1 MIQKGALT
9 EVQFVK
15 NQFFSTIFVRPKK
28 EANKFRTIINL
39 KRGNSYMPYIHFKME
54 GMKNASD
61 LLNQG
66 DYMTKIEVLKVLKVC
81 LMAYRDSPGKQ
92 KVLKVL
98 MGEKALRNACSSLW
112 SRSRP
117 TNIYKTTE
125 SSPDS
130 CLLYTSPSPRDQRGS
145 RMPSSA

>member
-1 MIQKGALT
+1 MSKEKKDIDIVSKEVQTMIQKGALT

-66 DYMTKIEVLKVLKVC
+66 DYMTRIDLKY
-81 LMAYRDSPGKQ
+81 A
-92 KVLKVL
+92 
-98 MGEKALRNACSSLW
+98 
-112 SRSRP
+112 
-117 TNIYKTTE
+117 
-125 SSPDS
+125 
-130 CLLYTSPSPRDQRGS
+130 
-145 RMPSSA
+145 

>member
-1 MIQKGALT
+1 MSKEKKDIDIVSKEVQTMIQKGALT

-54 GMKNASD
+54 GMKNASSD

-66 DYMTKIEVLKVLKVC
+66 DYMTKIDLKY
-81 LMAYRDSPGKQ
+81 AYWHIGIHQESRRF
-92 KVLKVL
+92 
-98 MGEKALRNACSSLW
+98 LR
-112 SRSRP
+112 
-117 TNIYKTTE
+117 Y
-125 SSPDS
+125 
-130 CLLYTSPSPRDQRGS
+130 
-145 RMPSSA
+145 